1 VKNFVK
7 NFVTSNETVFSRPL
21 QHKLGPNFYESG
33 RHMMQL
39 IGSTDEAD
47 EIGKLLV
54 RATIN

>member
-1 VKNFVK
+1 VRNRLF
-7 NFVTSNETVFSRPL
+7 

-54 RATIN
+54 KKSIEPVQSMIE